1 MNSIGVKLSIVFIG
15 VFVLAE
21 IISVEALKSSDL
33 NYLNQIEKNVR
44 RRSVPQ
50 VGSCLKKVAKLL
62 PVNDFLIMN
71 IVGLI
76 PFVGEH
82 IKKFVEKGVNKIIAF
97 VFTPIC
103 KKFDSFIK
111 IFN

>member
-15 VFVLAE
+15 VFVLVE

-33 NYLNQIEKNVR
+33 NYLNRIEKNVR

-62 PVNDFLIMN
+62 PVQAIMN

-82 IKKFVEKGVNKIIAF
+82 IRKFVEKGVNKIIAF